1 MKITLS
7 FEESISSDVS
17 IMVDALRAS
26 TTITVA
32 LDKFQ
37 KVIPCFTLEEALK
50 LKEKIGGIAAGERNG
65 AKIDGFDIGNSPSLI
80 TKLKTDNN
88 LLILTT
94 SNGTRILENM
104 NSNAL
109 VGSMINAKSAA
120 LKSIEIAYE
129 FARAIESEDII
140 RIILFGSVARRDDKE
155 ESDIDIL
162 IVTPSREKI
171 NSIVD
176 DEVFNINAKY
186 LEVVSAHIMTEEF
199 YNRTKD
205 YSFLTSVRE
214 EGVLLVGD
222 Y

>member
-1 MKITLS
+1 MHN
-7 FEESISSDVS
+7 
-17 IMVDALRAS
+17 R
-26 TTITVA
+26 
-32 LDKFQ
+32 
-37 KVIPCFTLEEALK
+37 
-50 LKEKIGGIAAGERNG
+50 
-65 AKIDGFDIGNSPSLI
+65 
-80 TKLKTDNN
+80 
-88 LLILTT
+88 
-94 SNGTRILENM
+94 
-104 NSNAL
+104 
-109 VGSMINAKSAA
+109 
-120 LKSIEIAYE
+120 IEIAYE

-162 IVTPSREKI
+162 IVTPSREK
-171 NSIVD
+171 
-176 DEVFNINAKY
+176 AKY

>member
-1 MKITLS
+1 MHN
-7 FEESISSDVS
+7 
-17 IMVDALRAS
+17 R
-26 TTITVA
+26 
-32 LDKFQ
+32 
-37 KVIPCFTLEEALK
+37 
-50 LKEKIGGIAAGERNG
+50 
-65 AKIDGFDIGNSPSLI
+65 
-80 TKLKTDNN
+80 
-88 LLILTT
+88 
-94 SNGTRILENM
+94 
-104 NSNAL
+104 
-109 VGSMINAKSAA
+109 
-120 LKSIEIAYE
+120 IEIAYE

-171 NSIVD
+171 KGIVD
-176 DEVFNINAKY
+176 EEVFNINAKY